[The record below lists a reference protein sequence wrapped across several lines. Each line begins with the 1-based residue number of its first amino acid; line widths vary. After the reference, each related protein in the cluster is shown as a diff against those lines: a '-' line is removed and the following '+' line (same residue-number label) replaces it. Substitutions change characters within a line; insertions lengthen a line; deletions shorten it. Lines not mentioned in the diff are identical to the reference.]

1 MMQEKQ
7 HGRYEVDFDFHE
19 VFFKMIS
26 NNNKEINEADLDQS
40 VNVFGLDKEY
50 SKNSEK
56 IIQRTEGFE
65 GS

>member
-26 NNNKEINEADLDQS
+26 ANNQEITEQDLDQS

-56 IIQRTEGFE
+56 II
-65 GS
+65 